1 MSLLLLLYKTCLDV
15 CVCVCVCDFLV
26 SGFVMVSA
34 SGADMCREWLPSA
47 SGARDTRTDL
57 PGRVY
62 CAAQCLA
69 MLC

>member
-1 MSLLLLLYKTCLDV
+1 MCVSV
-15 CVCVCVCDFLV
+15 CVIFLV

-34 SGADMCREWLPSA
+34 SGADLCREWLPSA
-47 SGARDTRTDL
+47 SGARDTRIDL

>member
-1 MSLLLLLYKTCLDV
+1 M
-15 CVCVCVCDFLV
+15 CVCVFDFLV

-34 SGADMCREWLPSA
+34 SGADLCREWLPSA
-47 SGARDTRTDL
+47 SGARDTRIDL